1 MPFAVYCLSNTAS
14 LSDGNHA
21 NFKSPARVSGSA
33 CIPRGN
39 SPNSIAFGEPMKPLG
54 GHFDSRRNVMR
65 ESLLALSSGGI
76 RSLLVLVLAGLAI
89 VLTGC
94 DSGVISWN

>member
-1 MPFAVYCLSNTAS
+1 
-14 LSDGNHA
+14 
-21 NFKSPARVSGSA
+21 
-33 CIPRGN
+33 
-39 SPNSIAFGEPMKPLG
+39 
-54 GHFDSRRNVMR
+54 MR